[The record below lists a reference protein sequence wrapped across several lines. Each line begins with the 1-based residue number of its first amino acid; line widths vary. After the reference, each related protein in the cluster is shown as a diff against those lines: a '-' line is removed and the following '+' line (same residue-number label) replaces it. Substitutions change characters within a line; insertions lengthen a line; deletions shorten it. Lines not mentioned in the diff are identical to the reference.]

1 MSPSGESTK
10 RFILIVKALPLLTIQ
25 TNHLKMN
32 TTTTTTTTKL
42 IITMNTMIQNAS
54 MKLNQIKSALHPNKT
69 YHNPNPLKAI
79 QSIANLKMSIAKL
92 EESIKYFDDNL
103 DSILESRDTANY
115 DIQVLID
122 DYYSKNS
129 NESLRKASMNNSII
143 TDARILNIDQN
154 RLDLKRSEKAL
165 INERASVRSLQLVAQ
180 EEFAKIKAFS
190 LLSNLIYFDQY

>member
-190 LLSNLIYFDQY
+190 LLFKSNLF